1 MVLKTYNIGRRGQIV
16 LSDDASDKDIY
27 DAMYIDATVPQ
38 GNDGR
43 VKKAEEPNDKRSKL

>member
-1 MVLKTYNIGRRGQIV
+1 MTLTTFSIGRSGKIV

-27 DAMYIDATVPQ
+27 NAMYIDATVPQ

-43 VKKAEEPNDKRSKL
+43 VKKTEESNDKRSKL